1 MASSSLAVVKLASA
15 EPTPEAPGN
24 FPAREIDG
32 HFSDNDIV
40 SVGNLSVLLTLYA
53 SRRAFVTEG
62 VIFFGKCV
70 WCNSWFS
77 IG

>member
-1 MASSSLAVVKLASA
+1 MASSSLAIVKLASA

-32 HFSDNDIV
+32 HFSHNDIV

-53 SRRAFVTEG
+53 APARICDRGRNMLRKMRV
-62 VIFFGKCV
+62 V
-70 WCNSWFS
+70 
-77 IG
+77 